1 MSPLMAKKAKMARA
15 RKQQELIEQYAE
27 IRLQLKT
34 ANDYEGLAKLPKNA
48 NPNRL
53 KRRDQIDGRP
63 RGYMQKFGM
72 SRIRFREL
80 ALQGLIPGVKKAS

>member
-1 MSPLMAKKAKMARA
+1 MQKFEFPLKAV
-15 RKQQELIEQYAE
+15 
-27 IRLQLKT
+27 
-34 ANDYEGLAKLPKNA
+34 NDYEGLAMLTKNA

-53 KRRDQIDGRP
+53 KRRDPIDGRP
-63 RGYMQKFGM
+63 RGYVQKFGI